1 MTDYELHGPW
11 TGAAL
16 NPKTRRTWLKHRWRF
31 RLAIIGVLALIGG
44 FLAMTWLNEQPQPRQ
59 IAKVCGYEGGTC
71 PW

>member
-16 NPKTRRTWLKHRWRF
+16 SPKTRRRWLKHRWRF
-31 RLAIIGVLALIGG
+31 RLGFIAVLALVAG
-44 FLAMTWLNEQPQPRQ
+44 FLAMTWLNTQPQPRQ
-59 IAKVCGYEGGTC
+59 IAKVCGYEGGIC